1 MTLRTTAL
9 AALLVTLG
17 LAGCG
22 PSTQAVRLSMAG
34 SVPDASVTI
43 DDMFLGS
50 LSYEQRLGVAV
61 PPGKHRITVE
71 KVGYFPWD
79 QLILATDQPIVLDVK
94 LVPIPD

>member
-1 MTLRTTAL
+1 
-9 AALLVTLG
+9 
-17 LAGCG
+17 
-22 PSTQAVRLSMAG
+22 
-34 SVPDASVTI
+34 
-43 DDMFLGS
+43 MFLGS
-50 LSYEQRLGVAV
+50 LSYVQRHGVAV